1 MMLKIFYMFIGASLA
16 SYLSLGSKGN
26 RSKRA
31 AEYNMLLNCSFQ
43 NPNCSVQTD
52 IIELMN
58 INYIQIEEELKYC
71 EMDLILTIDKV
82 NAHMSLA
89 LIAID
94 IYREQ
99 YDNLKKENKRLKSL
113 NPPGYIWL
121 SNLLDYL
128 I

>member
-1 MMLKIFYMFIGASLA
+1 MIRVLIMLMGVSAASHIMYDKKDRPVIHGLY
-16 SYLSLGSKGN
+16 SD
-26 RSKRA
+26 
-31 AEYNMLLNCSFQ
+31 NCSREVKDIEWLE
-43 NPNCSVQTD
+43 NTIEDLESRLKTCSNEMKQTT
-52 IIELMN
+52 
-58 INYIQIEEELKYC
+58 LKL
-71 EMDLILTIDKV
+71 D
-82 NAHMSLA
+82 AHMSLS

-99 YDNLKKENKRLKSL
+99 YEILKKENIMLVSL